1 MRGRS
6 VKDTVELIARRRSDG
21 LKFPASQAHVDPDD
35 TRELL
40 RHFDSLVR
48 QHDRRSGHPR
58 DYLPEYDL
66 IVRAPG
72 RSEFVVASNG
82 TEF

>member
-1 MRGRS
+1 MRG
-6 VKDTVELIARRRSDG
+6 VAMKNNVELVARRRSDG
-21 LKFPASQAHVDPDD
+21 LKFPATRVSADPDD

-40 RHFDSLVR
+40 RHLDSLVR

-82 TEF
+82 TDF

>member
-1 MRGRS
+1 MT
-6 VKDTVELIARRRSDG
+6 DNVELIARRRSDG
-21 LKFPASQAHVDPDD
+21 LKFPAARVHVDPDD

-40 RHFDSLVR
+40 RHFDLLVR